1 MVDRPRSLN
10 LYPGLNKLSKRTF
23 QSFVKKTPLCLA
35 LLGAIALL
43 LIWIPSW
50 GDRQYQYIATA
61 AVVLVTGLL
70 AIAFT
75 LFLSGY
81 SRKSRLAV
89 FIISSLAVGGL
100 AGLFRI
106 DEVTGDLVPVLV
118 FRWQGKADE
127 ALPLLSPSVRPPSEA
142 VTSPAA
148 SDDPAGPEGYGQF
161 LGPNRNA
168 TIDESGINWDWARSP
183 PVELW
188 RRPVGAGW
196 SAFSVSGDRAITQE
210 QRGPNELVVCYWLS
224 SGEVAWSHADPARF
238 QEVLGG
244 IGPRATPTI
253 AGDRVFTLGATG
265 ILNCLSLAS
274 GSPVW
279 SVNILRETGC
289 PNQGWG
295 KSSSP
300 LVYDGLVIVAAG
312 GNGSGEGGC
321 PGMVAYQEQ
330 SGEEVWRS
338 APTEPGYCS
347 PSVAQ
352 LAGRPQL
359 LILNL
364 ASVSSHD
371 PATGETLWSHPWEGT
386 QPKVTQPVPVG
397 ESRVLLSSGYGVG
410 AELLAITE
418 GADGRLE
425 PQSLWKNRNLKS
437 KFSNIVV
444 YQGAAYGLDD
454 GIMACI
460 DLANGK
466 RHWKGGRYGHG
477 QLLLNGDKIFVLAE
491 AGDGVVVQAT
501 TAGHTELSRHKLLDG
516 KTWNHPSLPAPY
528 LLVRNAAEAACYR
541 LKRD

>member
-1 MVDRPRSLN
+1 M
-10 LYPGLNKLSKRTF
+10 SKRTF
-23 QSFVKKTPLCLA
+23 QSLAKKTPLCLA

-50 GDRQYQYIATA
+50 GDRQYQYISTA
-61 AVVLVTGLL
+61 AVVLATGLL
-70 AIAFT
+70 VIAFT

-81 SRKSRLAV
+81 SRKSRIAV
-89 FIISSLAVGGL
+89 FIVSSLTAGGL
-100 AGLFRI
+100 AGLFRV
-106 DEVTGDLVPVLV
+106 DEVTGDLLPVLV

-127 ALPLLSPSVRPPSEA
+127 TLPLLVPSGLPSPGHR
-142 VTSPAA
+142 THPARA
-148 SDDPAGPEGYGQF
+148 AIGGPARAEDYGQF
-161 LGPNRNA
+161 LGPNRNG
-168 TIDESGINWDWARSP
+168 TIDGDGINWDWIRTP

-196 SAFSVSGDRAITQE
+196 SAFSVSGKRAVTQE
-210 QRGPNELVVCYWLS
+210 QRGPNEVVVCYWLS
-224 SGEVAWSHADPARF
+224 SGEVAWSHTDPARF

-265 ILNCLSLAS
+265 ILNCLSLSS

-279 SVNILRETGC
+279 SVDVLEETGC
-289 PNQGWG
+289 PNQSWG

-312 GNGSGEGGC
+312 GNDSWGESSSPLVC
-321 PGMVAYQEQ
+321 PGMVAYREQ
-330 SGEEVWRS
+330 SGEEAWRS
-338 APTEPGYCS
+338 DPSAPGYSS

-352 LAGRPQL
+352 LAGRPQI

-364 ASVSSHD
+364 GSVTSHD
-371 PATGETLWSHPWEGT
+371 PATGRTLWSHPWGGT
-386 QPKVTQPVPVG
+386 QPKVTQPVPVEG
-397 ESRVLLSSGYGVG
+397 DRVLLSSGYGVG

-418 GADGRLE
+418 GPGGSLE
-425 PQSLWKNRNLKS
+425 PQSIWKNRNLKS

-460 DLANGK
+460 DLADGK

-477 QLLLNGDKIFVLAE
+477 QLLLGGDKILVLAE
-491 AGDGVVVQAT
+491 TGDAVVVQAS

-528 LLVRNAAEAACYR
+528 LLVRNAAEAACYL
-541 LKRD
+541 LKKD

>member
-1 MVDRPRSLN
+1 M
-10 LYPGLNKLSKRTF
+10 SKRTF
-23 QSFVKKTPLCLA
+23 QSLTRKIPLCLV

-61 AVVLVTGLL
+61 AVVLVTGFL

-81 SRKSRLAV
+81 SRKSRLTV
-89 FIISSLAVGGL
+89 FIVSSLAAGGL

-106 DEVTGDLVPVLV
+106 DEVTGDLLPVLV
-118 FRWQGKADE
+118 FRWQGTADE
-127 ALPLLSPSVRPPSEA
+127 ALPLLAPSGSPAPGTATSPPPSA
-142 VTSPAA
+142 IGGPAKA
-148 SDDPAGPEGYGQF
+148 ESYGQF

-168 TIDESGINWDWARSP
+168 TIDGGGINWDWSGTP
-183 PVELW
+183 PAEMW

-196 SAFSVSGDRAITQE
+196 SAFSVSGERAVTQE

-253 AGDRVFTLGATG
+253 AGGRVFTLGATG
-265 ILNCLSLAS
+265 TLNCLSLSS
-274 GSPVW
+274 GSPAW
-279 SVNILRETGC
+279 SVDVLKETGC

-300 LVYDGLVIVAAG
+300 LVYDGLVIVVAG
-312 GNGSGEGGC
+312 GNDC
-321 PGMVAYQEQ
+321 PGMVAYREQ
-330 SGEEVWRS
+330 SGEEAWRS
-338 APTEPGYCS
+338 APSEPGYCS

-364 ASVSSHD
+364 GSVSSHD
-371 PATGETLWSHPWEGT
+371 PATGKTLWSHPWEGT
-386 QPKVTQPVPVG
+386 QPKVTQPVPVEG
-397 ESRVLLSSGYGVG
+397 DRVLLSSGYGVG

-418 GADGRLE
+418 GPGGSLE
-425 PQSLWKNRNLKS
+425 PRSIWKNRNLKS

-460 DLANGK
+460 DLSDGK

-477 QLLLNGDKIFVLAE
+477 QLLLDGDKILVLAE
-491 AGDGVVVQAT
+491 TGDGVVVQAS
-501 TAGHTELSRHKLLDG
+501 TAGHTELSRHKLLEG

-541 LKRD
+541 LKKD

>member
-1 MVDRPRSLN
+1 MVDRSRSLIFIA
-10 LYPGLNKLSKRTF
+10 GFNKLSKRTF
-23 QSFVKKTPLCLA
+23 QSVAKKIPLCLV
-35 LLGAIALL
+35 LLGAIAFL
-43 LIWIPSW
+43 LIWVPSW

-61 AVVLVTGLL
+61 ATVLIAGFL
-70 AIAFT
+70 AIAYT

-89 FIISSLAVGGL
+89 FIVSILAVVAL
-100 AGLFRI
+100 AGLFRV

-127 ALPLLSPSVRPPSEA
+127 ALPLLPPSVRPASE
-142 VTSPAA
+142 VETSPAA
-148 SDDPAGPEGYGQF
+148 PGGPARADGYDQF
-161 LGPNRNA
+161 LGPNRDA
-168 TIDESGINWDWARSP
+168 TIEETGINWDWTKSP
-183 PVELW
+183 PTELW
-188 RRPVGAGW
+188 RKPVGAGW
-196 SAFSVSGDRAITQE
+196 SAFSVSGKRAVTQE

-224 SGEVAWSHADPARF
+224 SGEVAWSHADTARF

-244 IGPRATPTI
+244 VGPRATPTI

-279 SVNILRETGC
+279 AVDVLKETGC

-300 LVYDGLVIVAAG
+300 LVYDGLVIVVAG
-312 GNGSGEGGC
+312 GNEGGWGDC
-321 PGMVAYQEQ
+321 PGMVAYRER

-338 APTEPGYCS
+338 TPSEPGYCS

-364 ASVSSHD
+364 GSVSSHD
-371 PATGETLWSHPWEGT
+371 PATGKTLWSHPWEGT

-397 ESRVLLSSGYGVG
+397 GDRVLLSSGYGVG
-410 AELLAITE
+410 AELLAVTE
-418 GADGRLE
+418 GPGGSFE
-425 PQSLWKNRNLKS
+425 PRSIWKNRNLKS

-460 DLANGK
+460 NLSDGK

-477 QLLLNGDKIFVLAE
+477 QLFLDGDKIFVLAE
-491 AGDGVVVQAT
+491 TGDGVVVQAS
-501 TAGHTELSRHKLLDG
+501 TARHTELSRHKLLDG
-516 KTWNHPSLPAPY
+516 KTWNHPALPAPY